1 MIPLCFAQIDEANV
15 IKKITGNP
23 EVKKH
28 LEDMGFVT
36 GAVINVVSC
45 IDGNLIVNVK
55 DTKVALD
62 KQLAMKIMI

>member
-1 MIPLCFAQIDEANV
+1 MIPLCFAQIDEVNV

-36 GAVINVVSC
+36 GGLVANIIVFALLIGLVVILLSMSR
-45 IDGNLIVNVK
+45 IQRWL
-55 DTKVALD
+55 
-62 KQLAMKIMI
+62 